1 MSRRIVALALTL
13 TFGILGTAGFASAAH
28 RHLPHYP
35 AYFGAAKGIYS
46 VPHGP
51 HHPMPR

>member
-1 MSRRIVALALTL
+1 MLRRIAALALIVG
-13 TFGILGTAGFASAAH
+13 FGLGTAGLASAAN
-28 RHLPHYP
+28 RHVHHYP

>member
-13 TFGILGTAGFASAAH
+13 AFGFLGTAGIASARGH
-28 RHLPHYP
+28 VQHWP

>member
-1 MSRRIVALALTL
+1 MFRRITSWALIVALGLS
-13 TFGILGTAGFASAAH
+13 TAGIAAAAG
-28 RHLPHYP
+28 RHVHHYP

>member
-1 MSRRIVALALTL
+1 MFRRITALALIVA
-13 TFGILGTAGFASAAH
+13 FGLGAAGIASAAH
-28 RHLPHYP
+28 RHVQHYP